1 MLKRKGDGYGEKT
14 EIRYIFG
21 THRTDY
27 NFIVW
32 LQQKH
37 GKQRRS
43 KTRFE
48 LICRQE
54 FPIDFDLRILVHL
67 DDRHLTRLDRLI
79 RRGVEAITVLVV
91 DPRDAETIAND
102 LAAAEA
108 RVDYIF
114 RDTGSPS
121 RNTLRQTILAY
132 RLENAR

>member
-1 MLKRKGDGYGEKT
+1 M
-14 EIRYIFG
+14 
-21 THRTDY
+21 
-27 NFIVW
+27 
-32 LQQKH
+32 
-37 GKQRRS
+37 
-43 KTRFE
+43 KTRA
-48 LICRQE
+48 LCLSPGRVAPGMTLAKAITDR
-54 FPIDFDLRILVHL
+54 DGNTLLASGTML
-67 DDRHLTRLDRLI
+67 DSEMLDRLI

-91 DPRDAETIAND
+91 APRDAETIAND